1 MRKLFVW
8 ATGIRKGLAAHF
20 NVLLVNT
27 LGFTGFSL
35 VLKGL
40 AIVSEPLAWI
50 VGGLGLIFASAI
62 LSRTPKT

>member
-1 MRKLFVW
+1 MRRLLGKAAAL
-8 ATGIRKGLAAHF
+8 RKALAANA

-27 LGFTGFSL
+27 LGFAGFGL
-35 VLKGL
+35 VMKGL